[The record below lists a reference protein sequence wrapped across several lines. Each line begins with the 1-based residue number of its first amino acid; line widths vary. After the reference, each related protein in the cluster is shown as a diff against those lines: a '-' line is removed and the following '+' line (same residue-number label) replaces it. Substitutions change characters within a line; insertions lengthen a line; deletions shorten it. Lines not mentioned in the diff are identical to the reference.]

1 VGDVL
6 RSVAF
11 GEEVK
16 VIRFHAGW
24 AECLFKDSI
33 GWIEMKGLGTEEDVK
48 GKQSQAK
55 DVSTTPEGA
64 TPE

>member
-1 VGDVL
+1 
-6 RSVAF
+6 
-11 GEEVK
+11 
-16 VIRFHAGW
+16 
-24 AECLFKDSI
+24 LFKDSI